1 MVNNT
6 DKQLNRT
13 KVEDLIRVKGICQ
26 YANPPK
32 MGSTGNYQPAHLIL
46 IDGDMRHDVQDF
58 AVTTEGEFTYRVF
71 PSPLE
76 DCRGRYFEC
85 MVAPDAK
92 TPSYESKSGTTYK
105 WMAKNLINDP
115 FEQGEDAIED
125 AIEAPEQPSAPKP
138 VAKLTFDEIRSMQIA
153 WNSAINNAVT
163 ANPIKDSVVAAITE
177 ADEHYFPFTDYPPLA
192 KWMQE
197 IDLLASAIYPLIRRG
212 AENPSEVQDDDVIET
227 LSAEDE

>member
-6 DKQLNRT
+6 DKQQNKT

-46 IDGDMRHDVQDF
+46 VDGDKRHDVQDF
-58 AVTTEGEFTYRVF
+58 PITTEGEFTFRIF

-76 DCRGRYFEC
+76 DCRNRYFEF

-92 TPSYESKSGTTYK
+92 TPSYESKSGTTHK

-125 AIEAPEQPSAPKP
+125 AIESPEQPSAPKP

-163 ANPIKDSVVAAITE
+163 ANPIKDWVVTE
-177 ADEHYFPFTDYPPLA
+177 ATEDQPRLFDVEHLE

>member
-6 DKQLNRT
+6 DKQQNKT

-26 YANPPK
+26 YANPPE
-32 MGSTGNYQPAHLIL
+32 MGSTGNYKPAHLIL
-46 IDGDMRHDVQDF
+46 IDGDKRHDVQDF

-76 DCRGRYFEC
+76 DCRNRYFEF

-115 FEQGEDAIED
+115 FEQEEDAIEE
-125 AIEAPEQPSAPKP
+125 AIEAPEDASDPEP
-138 VAKLTFDEIRSMQIA
+138 VVIQDIFHGIDTNQLRIMRQSTLGY
-153 WNSAINNAVT
+153 
-163 ANPIKDSVVAAITE
+163 AAT
-177 ADEHYFPFTDYPPLA
+177 
-192 KWMQE
+192 
-197 IDLLASAIYPLIRRG
+197 LLATKNVDIDDVINVARQFLEYVITGGTWSIDYG
-212 AENPSEVQDDDVIET
+212 DDDEDDDVVGT
-227 LSAEDE
+227 VL

>member
-46 IDGDMRHDVQDF
+46 VDGDKRHDVQDF
-58 AVTTEGEFTYRVF
+58 PITTEGEFTFRIF

-76 DCRGRYFEC
+76 DCKDKYFEF
-85 MVAPDAK
+85 MVE
-92 TPSYESKSGTTYK
+92 PSINRTTGVQDTFESQYGTTHK

-115 FEQGEDAIED
+115 FEQSKAVEQADQG
-125 AIEAPEQPSAPKP
+125 AIEAPEQGSDPKP
-138 VAKLTFDEIRSMQIA
+138 VVTQDIFAGIDPNQLRIMRQSTLGY
-153 WNSAINNAVT
+153 SAT
-163 ANPIKDSVVAAITE
+163 
-177 ADEHYFPFTDYPPLA
+177 
-192 KWMQE
+192 
-197 IDLLASAIYPLIRRG
+197 LLAGKEFATSQLMVEGTIAVAGKLLEYVITG
-212 AENPSEVQDDDVIET
+212 DMPSFDTEVVEDDDVIET
-227 LSAEDE
+227 LSAEDK

>member
-13 KVEDLIRVKGICQ
+13 KVEDLVRVKGVCQ
-26 YANPPK
+26 YANPPE
-32 MGSTGNYQPAHLIL
+32 MGSTGNYKPAHLIL
-46 IDGDMRHDVQDF
+46 IDGDKRHDVQDF

-76 DCRGRYFEC
+76 DCRNRYFEF

-138 VAKLTFDEIRSMQIA
+138 VANQDIFAGIDPNQLRIMRQTTLGY
-153 WNSAINNAVT
+153 SAT
-163 ANPIKDSVVAAITE
+163 
-177 ADEHYFPFTDYPPLA
+177 
-192 KWMQE
+192 
-197 IDLLASAIYPLIRRG
+197 LLAGKEFATSQLMVEGTIGVAGKLLGYVITG
-212 AENPSEVQDDDVIET
+212 EMPSFDTEVEDDDVIET
-227 LSAEDE
+227 LSAEDK